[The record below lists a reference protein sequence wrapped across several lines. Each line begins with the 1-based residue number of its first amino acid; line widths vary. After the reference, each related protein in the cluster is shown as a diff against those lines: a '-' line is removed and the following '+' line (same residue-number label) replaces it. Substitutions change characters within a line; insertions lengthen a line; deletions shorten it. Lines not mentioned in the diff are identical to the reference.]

1 MKALLSGD
9 AGTCLRRPPKVSDV
23 DLTAPSDCGNSPRMA
38 LVADIITAWASGDDA
53 LVHEWLADDARW
65 VLVGAQ
71 GPGEASSAVDGEA
84 ADDVEA
90 IDVIVPPPFEA
101 VHGEI
106 LTVLNHGRLAAC
118 DGYLARGAERVD
130 FCHVIRFAGVSRT
143 AKIREIRTYLQPAAG
158 EH

>member
-1 MKALLSGD
+1 
-9 AGTCLRRPPKVSDV
+9 
-23 DLTAPSDCGNSPRMA
+23 MA
-38 LVADIITAWASGDDA
+38 LVADLITAWATGDEA
-53 LVHEWLADDARW
+53 SVHEWLVEGARW

-71 GPGEASSAVDGEA
+71 RPGEAPGEADGTADGTADGKA
-84 ADDVEA
+84 ADDDGA

-101 VHGEI
+101 DRGEI

-118 DGYLARGAERVD
+118 DGYLLRGAERVD
-130 FCHVIRFAGVSRT
+130 FCHVIRFAGASKT